1 MADIVLIHSALG
13 LTASVLRWADD
24 MREAGHTVVTPDL
37 FGGDTYEDVDQGV
50 ERVDS
55 VEMSVHVGR
64 ARELMGELGSE
75 RVYAGF
81 SFGAAVAQILAL
93 TDPDARG
100 VVLMHGALAPSWI
113 PEGSWSAD
121 LTGQLHYARHDPWC
135 DPEEIQAFVQMAP
148 DGALE
153 EFSYEGAAHLFAFEE
168 SGEHDAYQG
177 ALMHDRVLE
186 FLADL

>member
-13 LTASVLRWADD
+13 VTPTVTRWADD
-24 MREAGHTVVTPDL
+24 LREAGHTVTTPDL
-37 FGGDTYEDVDQGV
+37 FDGDTYDDVDEGV

-55 VEMSVHVGR
+55 VDMAVHVAK
-64 ARELMGELGSE
+64 ARELIGELASD

-93 TDPDARG
+93 TDPEARG
-100 VVLMHGALAPSWI
+100 VVLMHGALAPNWI
-113 PEGSWSAD
+113 PEGRWGAD
-121 LTGQLHYARHDPWC
+121 LAGQLHYARHDPWC

-153 EFSYEGAAHLFAFEE
+153 EFSYEGDAHLFAFPE

-177 ALMHDRVLE
+177 ALMHDRVME
-186 FLADL
+186 FLAEL